1 MATKGGQLDNQNA
14 RTGRVWREAL
24 HKATV
29 QFECSERGVKQGK
42 ALHRIATNVVRAAVD
57 GEEWAITEI
66 GNRYDGKAAQAL
78 QLSSDDDKPLFQA
91 IKMVI
96 VANNPNQINGLAN
109 DPTTIDG
116 ELVQEKIT
124 VGDNRE
130 GQGTGVGG
138 PIDETPSPHLRV
150 PHPNDAEV
158 NLEPSAN
165 E

>member
-1 MATKGGQLDNQNA
+1 MP
-14 RTGRVWREAL
+14 
-24 HKATV
+24 
-29 QFECSERGVKQGK
+29 F
-42 ALHRIATNVVRAAVD
+42 
-57 GEEWAITEI
+57 EI
-66 GNRYDGKAAQAL
+66 GNQLGKRQRVFADAIRKRIVQNPDDLPKVIEAMFIAAQSGDVQAATWLRDSSDGKPQ
-78 QLSSDDDKPLFQA
+78 QQVSIESEDGKPLFQA